1 MYHYGYDYYH
11 DQSNIVLY
19 FIHWLKL
26 RDVLELEHW
35 DELLTIIIIISFHYF
50 WRWTKHII
58 IKYPL

>member
-50 WRWTKHII
+50 LKMN
-58 IKYPL
+58 